1 MQWFNRI
8 NQEIMEVSVLN
19 INGQETGRKVQLN
32 DAIFGIEPND
42 HVLYLDVK
50 QYLANQRQ
58 GTAKSKERSEVSG
71 STRKLGRQKG
81 GGGARRGDINSP
93 VLVGGGRVFGP
104 KPRNYSFKLNKKVK
118 ALARKSALSYK
129 AQESAIVVVEDFTME
144 APKTKDFVNITKN
157 LKVEGKKLLL
167 LLPEVNKN
175 VFLSSRNLQRTN
187 VMTATKLNAYKV
199 LNADVLVITENSL
212 KAIDSILTK

>member
-1 MQWFNRI
+1 
-8 NQEIMEVSVLN
+8 MEVSVLN

-58 GTAKSKERSEVSG
+58 GTAKSKERSEISG

-129 AQESAIVVVEDFTME
+129 AQEAAIVVVEDFAME

-175 VFLSSRNLQRTN
+175 VYLSTRNLQRAA
-187 VMTATKLNAYKV
+187 TALNAYKV
-199 LNADVLVITENSL
+199 LNSDVLVITENSL

>member
-1 MQWFNRI
+1 MEI
-8 NQEIMEVSVLN
+8 NVLD
-19 INGQETGRKVQLN
+19 IKGQETGRKVTLN
-32 DAIFGIEPND
+32 ESIFGIEPND

-58 GTAKSKERSEVSG
+58 GTAKSKERSEMSG

-104 KPRNYSFKLNKKVK
+104 KPRDYRFKLNKKVK
-118 ALARKSALSYK
+118 VLARKSALSYK
-129 AQESAIVVVEDFTME
+129 AQETSIIVVEDFNFE
-144 APKTKDFVNITKN
+144 APKTKDFVNISKN
-157 LKVEGKKLLL
+157 LKVDGKKVLL

-175 VFLSSRNLQRTN
+175 VYLSARNLQRAE
-187 VMTATKLNAYKV
+187 VMLASSLNSYKV
-199 LNADVLVITENSL
+199 LNADVVVITENSL
-212 KAIDSILTK
+212 KTIDGILTK